1 MPNDWPKIGKII
13 ISAVP
18 ALLISLGVLLVL
30 IDWPWRY
37 EAIQL
42 GTWMVIGGAFLFVFE
57 IVVIYYVKQ

>member
-1 MPNDWPKIGKII
+1 MTDDWPKIGKII

-37 EAIQL
+37 EAIRL
-42 GTWMVIGGAFLFVFE
+42 GTWMVFGGAFLFVFE
-57 IVVIYYVKQ
+57 IVVIYYLKQ